1 MLAALPAE
9 TGSHRVFRLANSQSA
24 VEPLRQ
30 QGLDAE
36 EINGMTTLLQSF
48 GIRESLDALCD
59 APFRPKQH
67 LRKRASP
74 TRFSD
79 GTFPVFYC
87 SLEAATAEAEI
98 RHWLPRVIG
107 RPNTRRTIRYHRFAC
122 DFNGTVKDLRPKQDD
137 WPKLTH
143 DSNYGFCNG
152 LGKEAVAEELDG
164 LLAPSARRAGGTN
177 LPVFRRR
184 AIGNPGDL
192 SAVAATYDPATGA
205 ITLVSAS

>member
-36 EINGMTTLLQSF
+36 DIVGMTNLLQTF
-48 GIRESLDALCD
+48 GIRESLDVLCN
-59 APFRPKQH
+59 APFRPKRH
-67 LRKRASP
+67 LRKRGRA

-79 GTFPVFYC
+79 GSFPVLYC

-98 RHWLPRVIG
+98 RHWLPRIIG
-107 RPNTRRTIRYHRFAC
+107 QPDTRRTMWYYRFAC
-122 DFNGTVKDLRPKQDD
+122 DFNGTVKDLRRKQAD
-137 WPKLTH
+137 WPELTH
-143 DSNYGFCNG
+143 DSDYGFCNG
-152 LGKEAVAEELDG
+152 LGKEAVAEGLDG
-164 LLAPSARRAGGTN
+164 LLAPSARRNGGTN

-184 AIGNPGDL
+184 AIDNPGDL
-192 SAVAATYDPATGA
+192 TTVAATYDPETGD
-205 ITLVSAS
+205 ITLASVL